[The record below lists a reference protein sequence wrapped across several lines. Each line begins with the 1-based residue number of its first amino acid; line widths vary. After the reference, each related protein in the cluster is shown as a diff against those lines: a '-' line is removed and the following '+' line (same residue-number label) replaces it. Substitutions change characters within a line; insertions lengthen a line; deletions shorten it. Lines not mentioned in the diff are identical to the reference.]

1 MRGFYADSV
10 LLVVHCCKT
19 LKTHSVAAELGL
31 RILLT
36 FYSWVSSTS
45 LFLSDGPKSVKNVP
59 LACAGTTS
67 RYQFSSIISFRSN
80 GMFF

>member
-36 FYSWVSSTS
+36 FYSWVSSTCHYS
-45 LFLSDGPKSVKNVP
+45 FLMVPKVLRMFHWLV
-59 LACAGTTS
+59 LELQAGTN
-67 RYQFSSIISFRSN
+67 FPV
-80 GMFF
+80 